1 MALLSIHHSPAAQ
14 WADFFVYGSA
24 ALVLSVWLALQA
36 PGADA
41 RVLLGWAVLALLGV
55 FAWTLLEYLLH
66 RFVLH
71 GLQPFARWHAQ
82 HHRAPAAL
90 IGTPTVVSA
99 PLFALLVAL
108 PAALLLGPLQGVVF
122 TWGALLGYLAYS
134 ATHHV
139 LHHRP
144 LTHPWWQRRK
154 FAHAKH
160 HHLMQPCCFGVTS
173 GFWDWVLRTGGH
185 VVRAPAFLPLEPGD
199 EPAANPARP
208 RHPKP
213 PVQVRVVRRCG

>member
-1 MALLSIHHSPAAQ
+1 MALLSIEHSPAAH
-14 WADFFVYGSA
+14 WADFLVYGSA
-24 ALVLSVWLALQA
+24 ALALAGWLALQA
-36 PGADA
+36 SAVGGL
-41 RVLLGWAVLALLGV
+41 VLLGWAGLMLVGLA
-55 FAWTLLEYLLH
+55 AWTLLEYGLH

-82 HHRAPAAL
+82 HHRAPMAL

-99 PLFALLVAL
+99 PLFALLFAVPSVA
-108 PAALLLGPLQGVVF
+108 LLGPLLGAVF
-122 TWGALLGYLAYS
+122 TLGALLGYLAYS

-139 LHHRP
+139 LHHRK

-185 VVRAPAFLPLEPGD
+185 VVRVPVFLPADASEAPAVQR
-199 EPAANPARP
+199 PAS
-208 RHPKP
+208 P
-213 PVQVRVVRRCG
+213 PVHIPVVRRCG